1 MSHKTEIKT
10 ELNNGK
16 YLKTALDK
24 MGFKYEEG
32 NSLQTKGH
40 YGVKEK
46 VDILVTS
53 NGKQS
58 TNKSYGFRKESDGTY
73 TAIGDFYGMRT
84 ASGDSVSA
92 KMLKVNCTAL
102 SKEAEVNER
111 LSNLMFQVEGG
122 SRKES
127 KQEISFTMQRWVA

>member
-10 ELNNGK
+10 ELNNKK
-16 YLKTALDK
+16 YLLRALDK
-24 MGFKYEEG
+24 MGFEYEEG
-32 NSLQTKGH
+32 TNLTTVGH

-53 NGKQS
+53 NGKTS
-58 TNKSYGFRKESDGTY
+58 TNKSYGFKKESDGTY
-73 TAIGDFYGMRT
+73 SAIGDFYGMRT
-84 ASGDSVSA
+84 KDGKSVSA
-92 KMLKVNCTAL
+92 EMLKVNCTAL

-122 SRKES
+122 TRKEND
-127 KQEISFTMQRWVA
+127 KEISFTMQRWVS